1 MVTRHCAAALWLLS
15 FLFAVRV
22 GGQAA
27 QYWFPQAYLPAF
39 HSFQGSKLPYWSLL
53 GSQLVILGIMLRV
66 SWRVGI
72 GAANP
77 RPSLGKY
84 LAWLGAIYFVLSA
97 ARLAIGYAEPNA
109 PEWFRAWIPGAFH
122 VVLALFVIV
131 LAGYH
136 LHGRPLKVRL

>member
-1 MVTRHCAAALWLLS
+1 MVTRHYAAALWLLS
-15 FLFAVRV
+15 FLFAIRV
-22 GGQAA
+22 AGQAA

-39 HSFQGSKLPYWSLL
+39 HSFQGSKLPYWPLL
-53 GSQLVILGIMLRV
+53 GSQLVILGLMLRV
-66 SWRVGI
+66 SWRVT
-72 GAANP
+72 NP

-84 LAWLGAIYFVLSA
+84 LAWLCAIYFVLA
-97 ARLAIGYAEPNA
+97 TARLAIGFAEPSA

-136 LHGRPLKVRL
+136 LRERPLKVRA